1 MGSPLVFVMRVIL
14 ALLLAFLIGRLYFKP
29 FSLGKV
35 AILAAVLFGLACI
48 FQYTKK
54 RDRGGQNGS

>member
-1 MGSPLVFVMRVIL
+1 MGSTRVFVMRVIL
-14 ALLLAFLIGRLYFKP
+14 ALLFAFLIGRLYFKT

-35 AILAAVLFGLACI
+35 ALLAAALFGLACI

-54 RDRGGQNGS
+54 RDRGGENGS